1 MQSRSQGSQRPNKR
15 ARISIDAVRNE
26 APTTRLNVFVF
37 GSGESAELGLGPG
50 VFNRKSPLCAKSP
63 RLNHILAAE
72 ESGIVQL
79 AVGGMHCAALTGNG
93 KVLTWGV
100 NDSMALGRDTTWVEP
115 DDDEEGMPDLNPLES
130 TPMAVENLQGI
141 GDIVQVA
148 AADNS
153 TFVLTAA
160 GQVYG
165 WGTFNGDDGPFGFL
179 KEAMQLHDKPS
190 HKEKFSLKPAHIPG
204 LSGIKELAAGGNH
217 ILALTHSGNV
227 YSWGAGH
234 HAELGRRVISRRPFE
249 ALNPRL
255 VALPQNHITSV
266 YAGHH
271 HSFAIDVAGRVF
283 SWGLNNFGQTGHSS
297 DRDNFHIATPTI
309 VESLQGVQILHMSA
323 GFHHSVACTQ
333 DGGVFTWGRC
343 DDAQIGVALNT
354 IHPGNLRFDARNQPR
369 IVTKPTLVKGID
381 AVFVAA
387 GIDNTIAVT
396 RDGKTLSWGFSA
408 NYRTGLRTE
417 DSVQIPTLLKGTELD
432 TSHISFAACGGQ
444 FSVVA
449 GPAAEKKDEVMEG

>member
-1 MQSRSQGSQRPNKR
+1 MKPQSPRAQHPKKR

-26 APTTRLNVFVF
+26 APTSRLNVFVF
-37 GSGESAELGLGPG
+37 GSGESAELGLGPS
-50 VFNRKSPLCAKSP
+50 VFNRKSPLCAKTP

-100 NDSMALGRDTTWVEP
+100 NDSRALGRDTTWVDP
-115 DDDEEGMPDLNPLES
+115 DEDEEGMTDLNPLES
-130 TPMAVENLQGI
+130 TPMAVENLQDI

-153 TFVLTAA
+153 TFVLTAT

-179 KEAMQLHDKPS
+179 KEAMQHHSKPS
-190 HKEKFSLKPAHIPG
+190 HKEKFSLKPALIPG

-255 VALPQNHITSV
+255 VALPQNQITSIF
-266 YAGHH
+266 AGHH
-271 HSFAIDVAGRVF
+271 HSFALDIQGRVY

-297 DRDNFHIATPTI
+297 DRDNYHIATPTI
-309 VESLQGVQILHMSA
+309 VEGLQGVPIRHISA
-323 GFHHSVACTQ
+323 GFHHSVACTR
-333 DGGVFTWGRC
+333 DGKVLTWGRC
-343 DDAQIGVALNT
+343 DDAQIGVDLKT
-354 IHPGNLRFDARNQPR
+354 IHPDNLRFDARNQPR
-369 IVTKPTLVKGID
+369 IVTTPTLVSGID

-417 DSVQIPTLLKGTELD
+417 DSIQVPTLLKGAGLD
-432 TSHISFAACGGQ
+432 ASRITFAACGGQ
-444 FSVVA
+444 FSVLA
-449 GPAAEKKDEVMEG
+449 GPAEATKDEVMED